1 MRKGF
6 LTAALLL
13 GLSGSVLADD
23 QCDLPVLN
31 FQQEKVVR
39 ALGAGLDH
47 AVMEQALSGCENQ
60 GQAECTFR
68 LVRAAE
74 MNFVKHGVNYET
86 TFFAVMANPYTR
98 NAARRT
104 GVFNQYL
111 PLLSLPTLKGGT
123 DVLFRHMMAGEISED
138 AVHTAV
144 YWSEQPEMK
153 KILAEFE

>member
-6 LTAALLL
+6 LAAVLLL
-13 GLSGSVLADD
+13 SLSGSALAD

-31 FQQEKVVR
+31 FQQEKVVS

-47 AVMEQALSGCENQ
+47 TVMEQALSGCEKQ
-60 GQAECTFR
+60 GEAECTFR

-98 NAARRT
+98 NAALKS
-104 GVFNQYL
+104 GVFSQYL
-111 PLLSLPTLKGGT
+111 ALLSLPTLKGGT
-123 DVLFRHMMAGEISED
+123 DVLFKHMMAGEISED

-144 YWSEQPEMK
+144 YWSEQPEIQ
-153 KILAEFE
+153 KIFASLG